1 MQKQNPPRPQLIS
14 VPLYRKRAGAN
25 EFGICFFCPQWKV
38 DVMILGSDGTAN
50 RNQHDDKADNA
61 EDCVEATTV
70 DSHFVLVPRASN
82 VKNR

>member
-1 MQKQNPPRPQLIS
+1 M
-14 VPLYRKRAGAN
+14 
-25 EFGICFFCPQWKV
+25 
-38 DVMILGSDGTAN
+38 MILGSDRTAN

-61 EDCVEATTV
+61 EDRVEATTV